1 MVLSLLTE
9 FRFSPNILLGFLYK
23 GDHLLTGSEGKK
35 NPTNPGVLELELE
48 KLSK

>member
-23 GDHLLTGSEGKK
+23 VDHLLTGSKGGKK
-35 NPTNPGVLELELE
+35 TTNQQTLEF
-48 KLSK
+48 

>member
-23 GDHLLTGSEGKK
+23 VDHLLTGSEGEKK
-35 NPTNPGVLELELE
+35 NTTQTLEF
-48 KLSK
+48 